1 MRVNFLKE
9 DKKGLSY
16 QKMITFSIILVGLL
30 ITMIAVQFIRA
41 KSAQDRLLEL
51 EAQIELIK
59 AAQGYK
65 ESGKEGEAKLSP
77 VEMVIVALVN
87 EPPWAD
93 MLQVMAKSI
102 TEGIWLENVSGNSKD
117 GGMITI
123 EGTAYQARLVPGFID
138 RLRSYNI
145 FSKVVLLSSEA
156 SSKESDAALKFKIQ
170 AKPKPR

>member
-30 ITMIAVQFIRA
+30 ILMIGIQFIRA

-102 TEGIWLENVSGNSKD
+102 TDGIWLENVSGNSKD